1 VVSDQEFFG
10 VLPRYS
16 IYNNRHSKEIEVS
29 EINRRGFLKA
39 LGQVI
44 VGSGVTLGV
53 GYVYGTQVEPER
65 LTIERVQVPL
75 KNLKPALEGFK
86 IVQLSD
92 LHLYPFTQLELIQE
106 AVTQANSLKP
116 DLIALTGDYV
126 LEDAE
131 TIFELA
137 PVLAALNARY
147 GVFAI
152 LGNHDLWTNAA
163 TVYTGLE
170 QAGLPV
176 LINKGLSLNIGQA
189 TINLAGVDDG
199 WSGAPDLKAALDN
212 LPPDATTLLLAH
224 EPDLADI
231 FAEDGRVSLQL
242 SGHSHGGQ
250 VRLPGVGALVLPYLG
265 RKYDHGLNQVGDLWV
280 YTNRG
285 IGVINPPIRLNCP
298 PEITEVTLI
307 RQ

>member
-1 VVSDQEFFG
+1 LKV
-10 VLPRYS
+10 
-16 IYNNRHSKEIEVS
+16 
-29 EINRRGFLKA
+29 NRRGFLKA

-44 VGSGVTLGV
+44 AGGSLTLAG
-53 GYVYGTQVEPER
+53 GYVYGTRVEPEH

-75 KNLKPALEGFK
+75 KNLPSALEGFK

-92 LHLYPFTQLELIQE
+92 LHLYPFTQLPLIQE
-106 AVTQANSLKP
+106 AVTQANNLKP

-126 LEDAE
+126 LQEAE
-131 TIFELA
+131 SIFELA
-137 PVLAALNARY
+137 PVLASLNARY

-163 TVYTGLE
+163 VVRSGLQ

-176 LINKGLSLNIGQA
+176 LVNEAITLNANGGI
-189 TINLAGVDDG
+189 INLAGLDDG
-199 WSGAPDLKAALDN
+199 WSGLPNLKLALENVHAGAP
-212 LPPDATTLLLAH
+212 TLLMVH

-231 FAEDGRVSLQL
+231 FAMDGRVSLQL

-250 VRLPGVGALVLPYLG
+250 VRLPGVGAFVLPYLG
-265 RKYDHGLNQVGDLWV
+265 QKYDQGLNQVGDLWV

-285 IGVINPPIRLNCP
+285 VGVINPPIRLNCP
-298 PEITEVTLI
+298 PEITEITLI
-307 RQ
+307 GK